1 MEKIFTTV
9 LPDEPYKTSTKKNIT
24 VQATYKGPRYLL
36 LRCRVSDGAIM
47 CVDRASDDYDWLQTL
62 ITTNEPELFFVTLDA
77 ETHTWEAAHLTH
89 NYEHGEIE
97 NYVEVLPTGEKYEY
111 WYDDYVGALNQ
122 PFYVN
127 DMFYDKGTSSFKRPK
142 YRVHAV
148 AKEDFW
154 ASIESNL
161 KTFEAAVGNID
172 RYPADKQQAIRDH
185 YDFLKTAKSKYGS
198 IDHWKI
204 PFPPMPSL
212 A

>member
-1 MEKIFTTV
+1 MNKNFKTV

-24 VQATYKGPRYLL
+24 VDCVYNGPRYLL
-36 LRCRVSDGAIM
+36 LRCRQSDGWIM
-47 CVDRASDDYDWLQTL
+47 CVDRASDDYDFLQTL

-89 NYEHGEIE
+89 DYKHGEVDD
-97 NYVEVLPTGEKYEY
+97 YVEVLPTGEKYQY
-111 WYDDYVGALNQ
+111 YYDDFVGACNQ

-127 DMFYDKGTSSFKRPK
+127 EMYYDQGTSSFRRPK

-161 KTFEAAVGNID
+161 KTFESAVNNLD
-172 RYPADKQQAIRDH
+172 RYAAERHASIKAH
-185 YDFLKTAKSKYGS
+185 YDFLKTCKTKYGS

-204 PFPPMPSL
+204 PFPPMPPL

>member
-1 MEKIFTTV
+1 MEKKFTTV
-9 LPDEPYKTSTKKNIT
+9 LPDEPYKTATKKNIT
-24 VQATYKGPRYLL
+24 VEVTYKGPRYLL
-36 LRCRVSDGAIM
+36 LRCRVEDGSIM
-47 CVDRASDDYDWLQTL
+47 CVDRASDDYDFLQTL

-77 ETHTWEAAHLTH
+77 EVNTWEAAYLTH
-89 NYEHGEIE
+89 NYEHGEID

-111 WYDDYVGALNQ
+111 WYDDFVGAINQ

-127 DMFYDKGTSSFKRPK
+127 DLFYDKGTNSFKRPR

-154 ASIESNL
+154 ASVESNL
-161 KTFEAAVGNID
+161 KTFESVMNRID
-172 RYPADKQQAIRDH
+172 SYPADKQQAIKDH
-185 YDFLKTAKSKYGS
+185 YEFLKGAKAKYGS

-204 PFPPMPSL
+204 PFPGMPPL